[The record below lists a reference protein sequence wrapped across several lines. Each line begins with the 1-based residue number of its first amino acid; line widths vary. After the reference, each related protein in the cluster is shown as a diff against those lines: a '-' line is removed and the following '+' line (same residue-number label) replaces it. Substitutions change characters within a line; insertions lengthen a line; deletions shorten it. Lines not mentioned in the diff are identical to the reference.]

1 MSNVLAWG
9 HGRTVGWGRRN
20 ASAGLVLITLA
31 AVASVVPAGHGGAE
45 RGPPARP
52 NIVLVV
58 TDDLDAASMARL
70 PTLRRELADR
80 GTTFTRFFATD
91 SLCCPSRASILRGQY
106 VHNHRVRSNAGP
118 HGGYRA
124 FARLQGS
131 TVATWLDDA
140 GYRTGLVGKYL
151 NGYPA
156 KGAPAFVPTG
166 WDDWHAG
173 AGMAPYQGFG
183 YHLVENGR
191 RVFYGYQNRDY
202 GVDVL
207 ARKSV
212 RFIRASQGRGRPFFL
227 YVAPY
232 VPHLPSTPP
241 PRYRHAL
248 AGAHAPRTVA
258 FDRGVSHPPDWQR
271 DLAPLSAGQESMID
285 WIYRQR
291 LAAMLAVQDLVHR
304 LVTVLRHTGR
314 LRNTYLV
321 FTSDNGFHLGQHRL
335 GAGKRTAFEEDI
347 RVPLLV
353 RGPGVPAG
361 RTVEALTSTIDL
373 APTLAQLAGTHPPE
387 FVDGRSLV
395 PLLHDRDHAR
405 WRRGVLVEHFD
416 RPQIVDLD
424 PYRALMSPQ
433 ELLRV
438 VPPVFRALRTPRYS
452 YVEYSTGARELYD
465 LRRDPHQLHNVAGT
479 ASPALLRGLSGILHR
494 LATCEAGS
502 CRTVDREH
510 RFKGVTDLGG
520 RPGERRG

>member
-1 MSNVLAWG
+1 MTKVLACG
-9 HGRTVGWGRRN
+9 HGRTVRAGRRN
-20 ASAGLVLITLA
+20 ASAGAVVLIALA
-31 AVASVVPAGHGGAE
+31 AVASVAPAGRERAAGA
-45 RGPPARP
+45 RPPSRP

-70 PTLRRELADR
+70 PMLRRELADR

-106 VHNHRVRSNAGP
+106 VHNHRVRSNTGR

-124 FARLQGS
+124 FARLEGS

-151 NGYPA
+151 NGYP
-156 KGAPAFVPTG
+156 KRTAPAYVPTG
-166 WDDWHAG
+166 WDDWHSG
-173 AGMAPYQGFG
+173 DGLAPYQGFG

-212 RFIRASQGRGRPFFL
+212 RFIRSSQGRGRPFFL

-232 VPHLPSTPP
+232 APHLPATPP
-241 PRYRHAL
+241 SRYAHAL

-271 DLAPLSAGQESMID
+271 DLAPLSAGQKSMID

-291 LAAMLAVQDLVHR
+291 MASMLAVQDLVHR
-304 LVTVLRHTGR
+304 LVTTLRRTGR
-314 LRNTYLV
+314 LDNTYLV

-347 RVPLLV
+347 KVPLLV
-353 RGPGVPAG
+353 RGPGVAAG
-361 RTVEALTSTIDL
+361 RGVEALTSTVDL

-395 PLLHDRDHAR
+395 PLLHGRDPAR

-416 RPQIVDLD
+416 RPQIVSLD
-424 PYRALMSPQ
+424 PYRELIFSQ
-433 ELLRV
+433 QLLRV
-438 VPPVFRALRTPRYS
+438 VPPVFRALRTARYS

-465 LRRDPHQLHNVAGT
+465 LRRDPHQLHNVAPT
-479 ASPALLRGLSGILHR
+479 ASTTVLRRLSRALHR
-494 LATCEAGS
+494 LASCEAGS
-502 CRTVDREH
+502 CRTADRSAPP
-510 RFKGVTDLGG
+510 VTV
-520 RPGERRG
+520 RP